1 MRKMVKRAVY
11 AGSFDPVT
19 KGHLWIIEQ
28 AAQLFNH
35 LIIAIGEN
43 ATKSYSFDIKTRLDL
58 LRKVTKQYKNV
69 EVSHFHNQFLIHYAA
84 QVKAQYIIRGIRNVN
99 DYEYEK
105 GMRHIN
111 SDISKDITTIFL
123 MPPRGVAEISSSL
136 VNGLVGSD
144 QWENI
149 VTKYVPPVVVKQ
161 MIKLHQSNQVSQVK

>member
-1 MRKMVKRAVY
+1 MGKIVRRAVY

-28 AAQLFNH
+28 AAQLFDH

-43 ATKSYSFDIKTRLDL
+43 AHKSYFFDINTRLNL
-58 LRKVTKQYKNV
+58 LRKVTKQFKNV
-69 EVSHFHNQFLIHYAA
+69 EVFHFHNQFLIHYAE
-84 QVKAQYIIRGIRNVN
+84 QVKAQYIIRGIRNAN

-123 MPPRGVAEISSSL
+123 MPPRDVAEISSSM

-144 QWENI
+144 QWQT
-149 VTKYVPPVVVKQ
+149 VVAKYVPTVVVKQ
-161 MIKLHQSNQVSQVK
+161 MIKLQNPREVAQIK